1 MRLLLTLGTVAFLA
15 TPAIAAV
22 PTQTSPAQVTVN
34 LAPVHGSN
42 QRGMAVLTQRGDKL
56 TVGIHMNIPHGPKM
70 KESGAPMMMKT
81 APMGAH
87 IHRGSCSNPQ
97 KQPLYPLNPVTNG
110 TSTTTL
116 TNTNLSKLT
125 NGDYTVSI
133 HKSTHDPKNSVACG
147 DIKLANPTGTTQ

>member
-15 TPAIAAV
+15 TPALAAA

-34 LAPVHGSN
+34 LTPVRGAS
-42 QRGMAVLTQRGDKL
+42 QRGTAVLTQRGDKL
-56 TVGIHMNIPHGPKM
+56 TVAIQMNIPHGQRRQ
-70 KESGAPMMMKT
+70 ESGSPMMMRT

-87 IHRGSCSNPQ
+87 IHRGSCPNPQ

-116 TNTNLSKLT
+116 TGTNLNKLT
-125 NGDYTVSI
+125 SGDYTVSI
-133 HKSTHDPKNSVACG
+133 HKTTRDPKNAVACG
-147 DIKLANPTGTTQ
+147 DIKRG